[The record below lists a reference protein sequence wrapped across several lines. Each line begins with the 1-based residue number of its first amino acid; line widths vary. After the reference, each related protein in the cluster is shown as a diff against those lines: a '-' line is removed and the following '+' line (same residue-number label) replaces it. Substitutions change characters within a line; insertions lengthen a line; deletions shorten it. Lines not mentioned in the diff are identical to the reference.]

1 MVLTVLC
8 SQVFTFD
15 HERQGSH
22 TMTTPVSTQ
31 PNRTLDLGD
40 GLQVSI
46 SEAGDPA
53 SEGLP
58 VLLLHGGAG
67 PASMTP
73 LVAAL
78 SPRAYVITPTHPGFD
93 GTPRPD
99 WADSVADLAVA
110 YLDLLDVLD
119 LREVLVIGSSVGGWI
134 AAEMGLRD
142 TRGRLAGIVVS
153 DAAGIDAPEAG
164 ETVDTRVIS
173 PAKLSELA
181 FHNPAFR
188 LDPASMSEQQRAVM
202 AANQRTLVSYAG
214 DPWMYDPK
222 LRRRLRHVAAPALVI
237 WGEEDGVIP
246 VAYGRAF
253 AAALPDAAF
262 VVIPAAGHLPHIEQT
277 AATMAAIGD
286 FVASQ
291 IKVPSSAVR

>member
-1 MVLTVLC
+1 
-8 SQVFTFD
+8 
-15 HERQGSH
+15 
-22 TMTTPVSTQ
+22 MTTPISTQ
-31 PNRTLDLGD
+31 PTRTLDLGD

-46 SEAGDPA
+46 AEAGDPA
-53 SEGLP
+53 AEGSP

-67 PASMTP
+67 AASMTP

-78 SPRAYVITPTHPGFD
+78 APQAYVITPTHPGFD

-119 LREVLVIGSSVGGWI
+119 LRHVLVIGSSVGGWI

-202 AANQRTLVSYAG
+202 AANQRTLAAYAG
-214 DPWMYDPK
+214 DHWMADPK
-222 LRRRLRHVAAPALVI
+222 LRRRLRHVAVPVLVI
-237 WGEEDGVIP
+237 WGEEDGVVP
-246 VAYGRAF
+246 LPYGRAYADSF
-253 AAALPDAAF
+253 PAAAF
-262 VVIPAAGHLPHIEQT
+262 VPIPEAGHFPHIEQT
-277 AATMAAIGD
+277 ALTMAAIGD
-286 FVASQ
+286 FVATK
-291 IKVPSSAVR
+291 IKDSSS